1 MTENEKQKEKKKE
14 EEYAG
19 RREISGNIENCKRQ
33 EDRYS
38 SRTDCF
44 VADFR
49 IYDPQRP
56 YHTPSAR
63 GVDQGAWRRY
73 DCRVRNDDKRCGSFF
88 EKYFE

>member
-1 MTENEKQKEKKKE
+1 MLAE
-14 EEYAG
+14 E
-19 RREISGNIENCKRQ
+19 RFREILKIVKDN
-33 EDRYS
+33 S